1 MSDEVKEPI
10 EEKKEEAPPPVV
22 VSDPEALKKLLDDER
37 AKSAEY
43 LDSWR
48 RAAADLSNYRK
59 QTERQISELTKT
71 ANSFLILRLL
81 PILDDLDRAE
91 VTIPDNL
98 RELTWI
104 DGVMII
110 ARKMRAILEAE
121 GVTPIDALN
130 KPFDP
135 NWHEAVIHEETDKF
149 EDGVVMVELQ
159 KGYKV
164 GERVLRPTLVK
175 VAKRKG

>member
-1 MSDEVKEPI
+1 MEEVKEPT
-10 EEKKEEAPPPVV
+10 EEKKEETQAPVETN
-22 VSDPEALKKLLDDER
+22 DPEALKKLLDEER

-59 QTERQISELTKT
+59 RMERDFTDLTKT
-71 ANSFLILRLL
+71 ANSILILRLL
-81 PILDDLDRAE
+81 PILDDFDRAE
-91 VTIPDNL
+91 ATIPDNL

-104 DGVMII
+104 DGVFII
-110 ARKMRAILEAE
+110 ARKMRAILEAQ
-121 GVTPIDALN
+121 GVTLIDALN
-130 KPFDP
+130 KSFDP
-135 NWHEAVIHEETDKF
+135 NWHEAVIHEETDQF
-149 EDGVVMVELQ
+149 EDGAVMAELQ
-159 KGYKV
+159 RGYKI